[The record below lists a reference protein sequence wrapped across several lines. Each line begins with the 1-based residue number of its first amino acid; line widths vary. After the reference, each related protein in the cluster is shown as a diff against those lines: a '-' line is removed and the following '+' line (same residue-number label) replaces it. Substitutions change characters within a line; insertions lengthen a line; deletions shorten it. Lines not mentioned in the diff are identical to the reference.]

1 MKDRSDEKGM
11 TLYHL
16 KLAVYLFDVK
26 TGNPFGQGQ
35 IKHSADILEIGLSQ
49 AKSSFGRNLTVIDK
63 NRELFMTK
71 IVKED
76 FKKLGKLLSFLQ

>member
-1 MKDRSDEKGM
+1 MKKVY
-11 TLYHL
+11 LVFL

-35 IKHSADILEIGLSQ
+35 IKHSTDILEIGLSQ

-76 FKKLGKLLSFLQ
+76 FKKLGKCHKF